1 LSIET
6 SWYYTERKED
16 FTNRIVEITR
26 TPARI
31 SILLDNGRLVKIE
44 RLTLIDGAQT
54 SYPAKS
60 VGSIEARFA
69 GGIMILV
76 VVFLPPFKTWEIGY
90 SPDKPLIQAV
100 ARDAML
106 LVKEGK

>member
-1 LSIET
+1 
-6 SWYYTERKED
+6 
-16 FTNRIVEITR
+16 
-26 TPARI
+26 
-31 SILLDNGRLVKIE
+31 LDNGRLVKIE
-44 RLTLIDGAQT
+44 RLTLIDGAQA

-76 VVFLPPFKTWEIGY
+76 VVFLPPWKIWEIGW

-100 ARDAML
+100 ARDAQIL
-106 LVKEGK
+106 IRST